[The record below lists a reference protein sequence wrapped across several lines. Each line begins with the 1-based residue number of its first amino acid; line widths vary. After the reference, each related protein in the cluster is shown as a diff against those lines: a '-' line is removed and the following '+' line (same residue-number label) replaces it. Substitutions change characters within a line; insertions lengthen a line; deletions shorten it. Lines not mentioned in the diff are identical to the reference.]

1 VNHSCRCGLERQ
13 QDLRLSHWVLAAD
26 LRVTQHQSTERVLR
40 ETLLYVGLRLLDFC
54 LQFLL
59 LVFAKEVPLSL
70 LLTLL
75 NFVSVV
81 PRPILFECELADH
94 VMVQ

>member
-1 VNHSCRCGLERQ
+1 MDHSRRCGLERQ

-40 ETLLYVGLRLLDFC
+40 ETLLNVGFCLLDFC

-75 NFVSVV
+75 NFVSIV
-81 PRPILFECELADH
+81 PRPILFESELADH
-94 VMVQ
+94 MVV